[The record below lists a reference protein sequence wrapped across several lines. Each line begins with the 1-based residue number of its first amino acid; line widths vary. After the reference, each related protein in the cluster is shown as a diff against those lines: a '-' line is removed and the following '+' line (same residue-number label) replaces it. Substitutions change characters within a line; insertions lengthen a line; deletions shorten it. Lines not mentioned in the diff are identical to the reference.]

1 MKAMKT
7 AAGCVAAL
15 ALVGALSGC
24 SAEANQRSGGDSSSE
39 AAGGPGETGGPA
51 TGPGGTGGADESF
64 GSVNPST
71 TAGSGGGT
79 PGENGQE
86 NGESCDGKFT
96 GRVRDFKEAH
106 PDMEPQDSGKCS
118 NCDDHA
124 IVSDTLGQDLK
135 PIYAGGAEGTTT
147 TTGQAN
153 FDMWFR
159 DMDGEN
165 MPMNVALQFED
176 PEGDGVWTYN
186 DREFFPIDEQ
196 LFGNEGRPHNY
207 HFTFE
212 MHMGFEYKGGEQFTF
227 AGDDDVFTYIN
238 GKKVVDLG
246 GIHAEQ
252 TEIVNLDEL
261 GLEIGKKYQL
271 DFFFAERHVTDSH
284 FRIDTSIEFI
294 NCGVEVR

>member
-1 MKAMKT
+1 MKKT
-7 AAGCVAAL
+7 PGCLTAL
-15 ALVGALSGC
+15 ALVVVLGAC
-24 SAEANQRSGGDSSSE
+24 SAEAQRGESSGGDTSSYGS
-39 AAGGPGETGGPA
+39 GGPG
-51 TGPGGTGGADESF
+51 GPGGPGGSDDGF

-71 TAGSGGGT
+71 SAGSGGGT
-79 PGENGQE
+79 PGEDGQQ

-96 GRVRDFKEAH
+96 GRVRDFKAEH
-106 PDMEPQDSGKCS
+106 PDMEPQDAGKCA
-118 NCDDHA
+118 NCDDHQ
-124 IVSDTLGQDLK
+124 IVADALGEDLK
-135 PIYAGGAEGTTT
+135 PVYAGGPDGTMT
-147 TTGQAN
+147 TTGKAN

-159 DMDGEN
+159 DMDGLN

-176 PEGDGVWTYN
+176 PDNDGVWTYN
-186 DREFFPIDEQ
+186 NREFFPIDNS
-196 LFGNEGRPHNY
+196 LFGNEGLVHNY

-227 AGDDDVFTYIN
+227 AGDDDVFTFIN

-252 TEIVNLDEL
+252 TAVVDLDDL
-261 GLEIGKKYQL
+261 GLEVGKTYQL

-294 NCGVEVR
+294 DCGIEIN